1 MPLIRHSIIQR
12 ENPMLSNLYQQKV
25 YLIIHLYPH
34 CLKAMRLWTNAV
46 DRGLVQRTPN
56 YIRCKLV
63 MAMTDPRQVC
73 IQNVDSFEADLE
85 YVMESAIET
94 VGQFFEI

>member
-1 MPLIRHSIIQR
+1 
-12 ENPMLSNLYQQKV
+12 MLSNLYQQKV

-34 CLKAMRLWTNAV
+34 CVKAMRLWTNAV

-63 MAMTDPRQVC
+63 MAMTDPKQVC
-73 IQNVDSFEADLE
+73 VQNVDSFEADHVDSFEADLE